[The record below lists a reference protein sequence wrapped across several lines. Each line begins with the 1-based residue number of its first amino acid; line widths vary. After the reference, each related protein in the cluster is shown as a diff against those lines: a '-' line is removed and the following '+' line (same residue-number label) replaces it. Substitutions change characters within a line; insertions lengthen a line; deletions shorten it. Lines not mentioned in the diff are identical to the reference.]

1 MTDRCN
7 ISRHKTAM
15 TRVNF
20 SRPIQIALSLGLIS
34 SGCSVFDY
42 GCGKGDDLRGLNSSG
57 ITCSGW
63 DPIYRPEGE
72 KKEADVVNLGYV
84 INVIE
89 DNELPRS
96 KLRGIWCLEQT

>member
-1 MTDRCN
+1 
-7 ISRHKTAM
+7 M

-89 DNELPRS
+89 DIKERS
-96 KLRGIWCLEQT
+96 MVLSEACVSGNDKGYQK